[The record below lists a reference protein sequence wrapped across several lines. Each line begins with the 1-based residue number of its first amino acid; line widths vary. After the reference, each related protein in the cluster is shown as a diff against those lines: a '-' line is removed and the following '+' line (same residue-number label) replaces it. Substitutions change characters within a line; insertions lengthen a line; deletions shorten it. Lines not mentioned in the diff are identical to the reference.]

1 MNESTSKRVVW
12 AMVISVLVGCGGNTA
27 GSDGGV
33 PDEPNA
39 EDRDQLKSA
48 LSGQSTTT
56 NMLVA
61 ADSFFD
67 FDPVLDTAKTAEA
80 NAQAVSSTI
89 QAKGA
94 ACVTATVSGST
105 VTADFGAPP
114 GCTLSTGVTLSGSVS
129 LSVSK
134 ASSTLTVAMTF
145 TAFAVDGSSLN
156 GTASF
161 VTSNG
166 STFQVTAN
174 LVTGSDTV
182 VVNVTVTG
190 QPASFLLDGTSSITE
205 GSKVTKLDFARLHA
219 AAGQCY
225 ADAGS
230 ITVTKASLVSTL
242 TFDAQTP
249 STGKV
254 KVTQGRR
261 SFTATLPAYG
271 RCPKGADAGP

>member
-1 MNESTSKRVVW
+1 MNETSRRVVL
-12 AMVISVLVGCGGNTA
+12 AVVLSGLVGCGGTSA
-27 GSDGGV
+27 GSDAGL
-33 PDEPNA
+33 PDEPTA

-56 NMLVA
+56 NMLTA

-67 FDPVLDTAKTAEA
+67 FDPVLDTTKTAEA
-80 NAQAVSSTI
+80 NAQAISANI
-89 QAKGA
+89 KAKGS
-94 ACVTATVSGST
+94 ACVTTTVSGGA

-134 ASSTLTVAMTF
+134 ASSSLTVAMTF
-145 TAFAVDGSSLN
+145 TSFAVDGTSLT
-156 GTASF
+156 GSATF

-182 VVNVTVTG
+182 VANLTVTG
-190 QPASFLLDGTSSITE
+190 QPASFVLDGASSITE
-205 GSKVTKLDFARLHA
+205 GSKVTKLDFAKLHA

-225 ADAGS
+225 ADAGAM
-230 ITVTKASLVSTL
+230 TVTKASLVSTL

-254 KVTQGRR
+254 KVTQGKR
-261 SFTATLPAYG
+261 SYTATLPAYG
-271 RCPKGADAGP
+271 KCPKGADAGP